1 MTCCKTY
8 FVIKKFNINLN
19 LYIMTVNRTG
29 PTGQWTDR
37 TSRQKKK
44 YHATD
49 VESSLLQKRTSTN
62 TCDIT
67 PGDLIII
74 ATSVE
79 EDLRIL
85 VTTKNT

>member
-1 MTCCKTY
+1 
-8 FVIKKFNINLN
+8 
-19 LYIMTVNRTG
+19 MTVNRTG
-29 PTGQWTDR
+29 PIGQWTDR
-37 TSRQKKK
+37 TSRRKKK

-49 VESSLLQKRTSTN
+49 VESYLLQKQTSTN

-67 PGDLIII
+67 PDDLIIT